1 MALFNVTVQRTQTI
15 RGIRIEEGM
24 NAEVVTKS
32 HANPLFTP
40 DGKRMIADAFERKY
54 GVDLM
59 AAGVVNSAWLDCE
72 EE

>member
-1 MALFNVTVQRTQTI
+1 MALFTVTVQRTQTL

-32 HANPLFTP
+32 HANPLYTP
-40 DGKRMIADAFERKY
+40 DGKRMIAEAFERKY
-54 GVDLM
+54 GIDLEE
-59 AAGVVNSAWLDCE
+59 AGVINSAWLDCE

>member
-1 MALFNVTVQRTQTI
+1 MALFSITVQRTQTI
-15 RGIRIEEGM
+15 RGIRIEEDM

-40 DGKRMIADAFERKY
+40 DGKQMIADAFERKY
-54 GVDLM
+54 GIDLM